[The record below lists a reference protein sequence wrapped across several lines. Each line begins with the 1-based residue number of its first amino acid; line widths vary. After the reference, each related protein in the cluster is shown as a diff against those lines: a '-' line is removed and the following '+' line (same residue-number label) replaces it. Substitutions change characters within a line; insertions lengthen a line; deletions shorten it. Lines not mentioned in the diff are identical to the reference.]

1 MEKRGLTACRFN
13 DTDYISSHSTD
24 FGKTDECSFSQKNL
38 GEFQKKGVGFYKKV
52 TITIL
57 YGECGWG

>member
-24 FGKTDECSFSQKNL
+24 FGRQMNVLFLKKTL
-38 GEFQKKGVGFYKKV
+38 GNFRKKG
-52 TITIL
+52 
-57 YGECGWG
+57 

>member
-1 MEKRGLTACRFN
+1 MGKKGLTAYRFN
-13 DTDYISSHSTD
+13 DANHILSHSTD

-57 YGECGWG
+57 YGECGLG